1 MSFEAPFAGL
11 KVVDLSQGVAGPYT
25 GMLMAQYGADVIK
38 VEPHEGDWGRTISAC
53 HAGHSAYSLPSNLG
67 KRSVVVDLKTEEGRK
82 IVFRLLEDADV
93 FIEGFRPGVAARLGV
108 GYDAVS
114 AANPGVL
121 YLSISGFGQTGP
133 LAGRPAMDPVLQ
145 AFSGMMSVNKGM
157 DGIPHRVGF
166 IVCDMSTA
174 LYAFQA
180 LAVSLYAR
188 RDSGEGRY
196 IEANLMQ
203 GIGCLQVV
211 RLILNQL
218 DGGTMA
224 PGRVPSGTFPTAD
237 GWVNVLIFKEE
248 EFPAF
253 CDIIGR
259 PDLAADPRFE
269 TNAKRIENEAA
280 LVPQINEACAKI
292 DGATFSE
299 KLTEAR
305 ILHER
310 VNDFFDFLKHPQVE
324 ETGLIT
330 WLEHPGMGEVPVP
343 NAPGLPKL
351 VPGDARAALPGL
363 GEHTREVLKAHGYGD
378 RDIDAL
384 IARRILADG
393 GSGS

>member
-1 MSFEAPFAGL
+1 MNFEAPFAGL

-25 GMLMAQYGADVIK
+25 GMLLAQYGADVIK
-38 VEPHEGDWGRTISAC
+38 VEPHEGDWGRTIAAC
-53 HAGHSAYSLPSNLG
+53 HGGHSAYSLPSNLG
-67 KRSVVVDLKTEEGRK
+67 KRSVAVDLKTDEGRE
-82 IVFRLLEDADV
+82 IVFRLLEGADV

-114 AANPGVL
+114 AAVPGIL
-121 YLSISGFGQTGP
+121 YVSISGFGQTGP

-157 DGIPHRVGF
+157 DGIPHRIGV

-188 RDSGEGRY
+188 RETGEGRY

-203 GIGCLQVV
+203 GVACLQVV
-211 RLILNQL
+211 RMILNQL
-218 DGGTMA
+218 DGGRMA

-237 GWVNVLIFKEE
+237 GWVNILIYKEE

-259 PDLAADPRFE
+259 PDLAADPRFA
-269 TNAKRIENEAA
+269 TNAQRIEHEALLIP
-280 LVPQINEACAKI
+280 LVNEACANI
-292 DGATFSE
+292 DGATFSK
-299 KLTEAR
+299 KLSEAR

-310 VNDFFDFLKHPQVE
+310 VNDLFDFLKHPQVE

-330 WLEHPGMGEVPVP
+330 WMDHPGMGPVPLP

-351 VPGDARAALPGL
+351 VPGDPRARPPGL
-363 GEHTREVLKAHGYGD
+363 GEHTREVLLAHGYGD
-378 RDIDAL
+378 RDIDGL
-384 IARRILADG
+384 IARKVLAE
-393 GSGS
+393 